1 MKTLIILG
9 IILGIL
15 SLYFVVN
22 TEKSI
27 SIKGNEVVP
36 GGIDIPKIVLENI
49 LPKFINQDNGLLN
62 NVNIKNLA
70 ENIKDNISI
79 GDLTAKALNKI
90 TDSIKTPIENKIN
103 EVLCPVK

>member
-1 MKTLIILG
+1 M
-9 IILGIL
+9 GIL

-36 GGIDIPKIVLENI
+36 SGIDIPKIVLENI

>member
-36 GGIDIPKIVLENI
+36 SGIDIPKIVLENI